1 METRLSN
8 PTPPLSKAQ
17 LAEAF
22 AKWSNINPPTEE
34 MILFAYTFYFSRYRD
49 YLNPEQYPS
58 FEVDM
63 NLLLSFAYGLYED
76 SIANGES
83 RESKE
88 EWFARWQYAKDYY
101 NRPGVLTI
109 QQKH

>member
-8 PTPPLSKAQ
+8 PNTPLTKAE

-34 MILFAYTFYFSRYRD
+34 LILFAYTFYHSRYRD
-49 YLNPEQYPS
+49 YLNPNQFES
-58 FEVDM
+58 FQKDM
-63 NLLLSFAYGLYED
+63 AILFSFAYGLYED

-88 EWFARWQYAKDYY
+88 EWLARWQYARDYY
-101 NRPGVLTI
+101 NRPGALTI